1 MVLRCGLGLAG
12 SRREIS
18 WNTDSS
24 FSLKDSLSSGAK
36 RSTRWSQVEFDAL
49 YKMVGHSTRKHEV
62 DGEKKRKTVE
72 FSPKMRFFSMFRG
85 RIRSRVEPSAQSHG
99 AREKSMRSTRWCAI
113 YSEKKRDQGKND
125 EKMSNFP

>member
-1 MVLRCGLGLAG
+1 M
-12 SRREIS
+12 
-18 WNTDSS
+18 
-24 FSLKDSLSSGAK
+24 
-36 RSTRWSQVEFDAL
+36 L

-99 AREKSMRSTRWCAI
+99 AREKLMRSTRWCAI
-113 YSEKKRDQGKND
+113 YSEKKENRAKMTKKCQISPKND
-125 EKMSNFP
+125 IFSIFHERIRFKVEPSALDDETR